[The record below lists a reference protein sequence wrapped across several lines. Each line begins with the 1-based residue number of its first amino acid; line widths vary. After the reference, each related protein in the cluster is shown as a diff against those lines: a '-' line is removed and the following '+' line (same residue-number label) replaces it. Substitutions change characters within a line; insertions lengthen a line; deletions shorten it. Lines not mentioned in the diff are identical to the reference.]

1 MTIILVKLNIF
12 ISKMLIAAFC
22 DDYGVNVEKILMNE
36 DWFYTPASDKFSDG
50 RNLTQKSL
58 PDIFTRWIIT
68 RRKGFTRAGI
78 EKVSRSVR
86 TFFYLVLYF
95 SGLGKIKD
103 SE

>member
-1 MTIILVKLNIF
+1 
-12 ISKMLIAAFC
+12 
-22 DDYGVNVEKILMNE
+22 MNE
-36 DWFYTPASDKFSDG
+36 DWFYTPASDKFSAG

-58 PDIFTRWIIT
+58 PDIFTRWVIT
-68 RRKGFTRAGI
+68 KRKGFTRAGI